1 MPLKKKNRRT
11 QKNNINKRVQKM
23 TKRKSLGKNTRKNLR
38 KKKKPRTR
46 RFRGGSSMGH
56 RLNSGVR
63 NGDTYR
69 KQKHLESFL
78 ARLDEQEKSIMIWT
92 DPGADI
98 DDEIAL
104 WYLVKQK
111 KIRPENTIIFIGGK
125 GKKNS
130 FITWINKH
138 CSELNEYMI
147 IGENDDKPDV
157 FPTDLIIIAPGID
170 SLGDKIHLDK
180 LTRVSFQGSLQLAQQ
195 LAINYSYLM
204 EDGRAAFNDN
214 GSVETITKIKNKSD
228 IDSDIDF
235 KCVTTAECNNKLLFS
250 DANFDRFNIPEA
262 IRESI
267 RQTVFQNTLGRMH
280 PDHPYNKFAE
290 GLINPEIKGANYE
303 IVKQIYES
311 MKKAEEQAAEQA
323 AEPPPTQKLILAV
336 QAYVKKLP
344 NPRDSTEGY
353 LLQMCRWIRYIIKAE
368 PLDKDD
374 NLINSGIDG
383 NSQKL
388 YIQYPEGY
396 NNFTQVG
403 IYSPAFDLLTV
414 IRHFNISL

>member
-1 MPLKKKNRRT
+1 
-11 QKNNINKRVQKM
+11 
-23 TKRKSLGKNTRKNLR
+23 
-38 KKKKPRTR
+38 
-46 RFRGGSSMGH
+46 MGH

-63 NGDTYR
+63 NGDKYR

-78 ARLDEQEKSIMIWT
+78 ARLDKQEKSIMIWT

-104 WYLVKQK
+104 WYLVEQK
-111 KIRPENTIIFIGGK
+111 IINPVNTIIFIGGK

-130 FITWINKH
+130 FITWCNKH
-138 CSELNEYMI
+138 CRKLNKYMI

-170 SLGDKIHLDK
+170 SLRDKIHLDK

-195 LAINYSYLM
+195 LAINSNYSYLM
-204 EDGRAAFNDN
+204 EDVRDAFNDN

-228 IDSDIDF
+228 IDF

-250 DANFDRFNIPEA
+250 KANFDRFNIPEA
-262 IRESI
+262 IQESI
-267 RQTVFQNTLGRMH
+267 IQTVFQNTLGRMH

-311 MKKAEEQAAEQA
+311 MKKAAEQAAEQA
-323 AEPPPTQKLILAV
+323 AEPPPTEELKLAV

-344 NPRDSTEGY
+344 NPRDSTENY
-353 LLQMCRWIRYIIKAE
+353 LLQMCRWIRYIIKVE
-368 PLDKDD
+368 PLDQYLS
-374 NLINSGIDG
+374 LI
-383 NSQKL
+383 
-388 YIQYPEGY
+388 
-396 NNFTQVG
+396 
-403 IYSPAFDLLTV
+403 
-414 IRHFNISL
+414 HISEPTRPY